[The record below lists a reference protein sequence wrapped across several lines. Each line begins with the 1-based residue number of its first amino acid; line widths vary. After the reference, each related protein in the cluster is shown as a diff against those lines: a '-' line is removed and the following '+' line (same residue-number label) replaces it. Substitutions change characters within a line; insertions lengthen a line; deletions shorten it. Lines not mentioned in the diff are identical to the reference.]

1 MYYIIII
8 VAVLAVSVLS
18 RQIIV
23 GWKHKT
29 PVDIPAFYIRD
40 YKKCLAPLL
49 KFYSPAGKMHML
61 EASEKIAEIS
71 GGIAR
76 NSDCVLSVVC
86 RCEIAMIKDSVCDML
101 TLASRMLEAGENDLS
116 ALVETGENNKD
127 FIEHLIAVHSK
138 TMAVSDFDDGSCA
151 YEYLRL
157 LYYFHVL
164 VGSFCNEIK
173 YMDKSSKTVL
183 IA

>member
-1 MYYIIII
+1 MY
-8 VAVLAVSVLS
+8 
-18 RQIIV
+18 
-23 GWKHKT
+23 
-29 PVDIPAFYIRD
+29 
-40 YKKCLAPLL
+40 
-49 KFYSPAGKMHML
+49 ML

-71 GGIAR
+71 DGIAR
-76 NSDCVLSVVC
+76 NPDCGLSVVC

-173 YMDKSSKTVL
+173 YMDKSSKTIL